1 MLYSVDLSIFRVK
14 NERGGRG
21 IRDSKFAAV
30 LFIEKKNDRF
40 SDQNTVVLTLSTIS
54 QKREKII
61 NKGER

>member
-1 MLYSVDLSIFRVK
+1 MLLYNFKVK

-21 IRDSKFAAV
+21 IRDSKFAV
-30 LFIEKKNDRF
+30 LFIEKNNDRF